1 MRGEGDAGFSMRR
14 GAVRWSWAALPVAA
28 VAAVL
33 LVLQGQPGLHG
44 IDLFGGHSV
53 DPSMPAPM
61 TGDGAAL
68 PNSVQGPWGG
78 VGPGGTFLGRNM
90 AKRRRIIQDQSDL
103 WGRAEQGLGR
113 LVAMSKGEWHPGPSE
128 HGAKPEDGTG
138 DRDRGESRADSY
150 GAAQHHRRMDEV
162 YADHASEHGR
172 LDDDEHDGR
181 SDDTR
186 ALRRLRRAEDERR
199 GHTLDEAF
207 IRAAGSES
215 RHRGALSPGSDVQAL
230 RTAISRV
237 KGTLGSTKAELEEAL
252 RRDERQESRAE
263 EAEERLRRSK
273 RRVLREDMWRRDSR
287 DTRTLPRRLQLAA
300 KSAAAGDGGS
310 VKYDALGH
318 KIEWPLLRK
327 HAAPAPPSDK
337 DEARKTLS
345 DSLSGLENIVGAVEH
360 RLDGYLRT
368 RPARTRSARQ
378 TQESVAREFR
388 EKWAGVQAQEREK
401 ERQREFERRRAAAR
415 QSLQI
420 KAAPKPSA
428 RVPAQDPSPNP
439 CGSSAC
445 WGTLVPRRKV
455 YEANPLSELVQR
467 PHVDSGPVLKRLERQ
482 VTRIEGQIS
491 RLAARSQDAG
501 ASEDGSGA
509 EGGTAD
515 LAEGGDAGMG
525 GQGGLDRTGWGGVG
539 TAEHSAEA
547 GELGASEA
555 RRAFRRAQSALRGA
569 GQRSAAEEDDAAR
582 GASLGIGGVP
592 DGDPPEWALYAP
604 QRQRAADDEID
615 SIDPHYDSDQ
625 SPRDAFRRQ
634 LAHIVGT
641 TSDGDGLS
649 LPTNI
654 IDRLVHRRVTALALP
669 GAGSS
674 QLRGE
679 ARFQDLAQI
688 PEAMLVPQADAA
700 APAQVSQENGAARAA
715 AVNGDAAVEPGA
727 LSLGSS
733 SGVVYVM
740 GNRQAHALQD
750 GDSVKVGGSKG
761 HQVII
766 LSDIAQHTCCVDTQC
781 AIIFS
786 CHL

>member
-1 MRGEGDAGFSMRR
+1 MTR
-14 GAVRWSWAALPVAA
+14 GAVRWAALPVAA

-44 IDLFGGHSV
+44 IVLFGGHSV

-68 PNSVQGPWGG
+68 PDSVQGPWGG
-78 VGPGGTFLGRNM
+78 VVPGGTFLGRNM

-113 LVAMSKGEWHPGPSE
+113 LVAMSKGEWHPGPAE
-128 HGAKPEDGTG
+128 HGAPREDGTG
-138 DRDRGESRADSY
+138 ERDQGESRAVSH
-150 GAAQHHRRMDEV
+150 GTAQHQRRMDDV
-162 YADHASEHGR
+162 YADHAREHGR
-172 LDDDEHDGR
+172 FGDDEHDGR

-207 IRAAGSES
+207 TRAAGSKS
-215 RHRGALSPGSDVQAL
+215 RHRGPLSPGSDVLAL

-273 RRVLREDMWRRDSR
+273 RRVLGEDMWRRDSP

-300 KSAAAGDGGS
+300 KSAATGDDGGS

-345 DSLSGLENIVGAVEH
+345 DSLVGLENIVGAVEH
-360 RLDGYLRT
+360 RLDGYLKT
-368 RPARTRSARQ
+368 RPARTRTARQ

-445 WGTLVPRRKV
+445 WGTLVPRKKV

-547 GELGASEA
+547 AELGASEA
-555 RRAFRRAQSALRGA
+555 RRALRRAQSALRGA
-569 GQRSAAEEDDAAR
+569 GQRTAADEDDAAR

-604 QRQRAADDEID
+604 QRQRATDDQID

-700 APAQVSQENGAARAA
+700 APAQVSQENGAAGAA
-715 AVNGDAAVEPGA
+715 AVNGDAAVEPAA

-766 LSDIAQHTCCVDTQC
+766 SSGIAHHTCCADNTQR
-781 AIIFS
+781 AIIVS
-786 CHL
+786 YHL